1 MTKLECS
8 HIDLVEDFHLSME
21 LDDEQVTKI
30 SSISS
35 QKDIEFYFKKLFSS
49 IEFKEKI
56 KKTSNIDVDIQHK
69 ENSDESEFCNAYKTI
84 LQFLEGNSN
93 NRILIVTPES
103 FGANP
108 NEYYLIWRN
117 LYSDNIE
124 DDWDEDY
131 TIKIYSDKN
140 IFHNDLIKNHSILSK
155 KEVAEADDM
164 DWD

>member
-1 MTKLECS
+1 MTRLECS
-8 HIDLVEDFHLSME
+8 HIDLVEDFHHSME
-21 LDDEQVTKI
+21 LNDEYVTQI
-30 SSISS
+30 SAISS
-35 QKDIEFYFKKLFSS
+35 QKDIELYFKKLLSS
-49 IEFKEKI
+49 DKFKENI
-56 KKTSNIDVDIQHK
+56 KQISNIDVNIQHK
-69 ENSDESEFCNAYKTI
+69 EYSNESEFCNAYKTI

-93 NRILIVTPES
+93 NRILIITPKS
-103 FGANP
+103 FGGNP
-108 NEYYLIWRN
+108 NEYSLIWKN

-155 KEVAEADDM
+155 KEVEEDADM